1 VIAKKLRRKQFL
13 WHLSE
18 LLLWDDL
25 QVSKNK
31 SQSWLG
37 LYIALGF
44 VWGCSF
50 IFIKLGLEFLTPFG
64 VAFGRCALGSLTLLI
79 YLKIK
84 GLTLVR
90 DKKLIGH
97 LWVVALLLN
106 VIPGI
111 FFAWAETEVT
121 SILAGIINAVT
132 PLMTLIAIIVVSRN
146 EKPTTAQ
153 VVGLLLGF
161 LGVLTVLGAWQGL
174 GANPLWAIL
183 ILLTAVTCYGFSF
196 PYSRRF
202 ILPAQLKPEVM
213 AATQVTLAA
222 FTLLPFYLF
231 DGIAKD
237 EYRVGPVLA
246 MAALG
251 VFGSGFA
258 YIWNFTIMRDAGSA
272 IASSVTYVTPLVAV
286 LVGFIF
292 LNEIPHWYEPVGA
305 VIVLL
310 GAAIAQG
317 RIPLTKK
324 H

>member
-1 VIAKKLRRKQFL
+1 
-13 WHLSE
+13 
-18 LLLWDDL
+18 
-25 QVSKNK
+25 VSKSK

-37 LYIALGF
+37 LYIALGI

-64 VAFGRCALGSLTLLI
+64 VAFGRCALGALALLV

-84 GLTLVR
+84 GLSLVHDR
-90 DKKLIGH
+90 KMIGH

-111 FFAWAETEVT
+111 LFAWAETEVT

-146 EKPTTAQ
+146 ETPTTPQ

-161 LGVLTVLGAWQGL
+161 LGVLTVLGAWKGL
-174 GANPLWAIL
+174 GDNPLWAIL
-183 ILLTAVTCYGFSF
+183 ILLAAVTCYGFSF

-202 ILPAQLKPEVM
+202 ILPAQLAPEVM
-213 AATQVTLAA
+213 AATQVTLGAI
-222 FTLLPFYLF
+222 TLLPLF
-231 DGIAKD
+231 LINGIAKN
-237 EYRVGPVLA
+237 EYRLGPVLA
-246 MAALG
+246 MVALG

-258 YIWNFTIMRDAGSA
+258 YIWNFTIMRAAGSA

-292 LNEIPHWYEPVGA
+292 LSEIPHWYEPVGA
-305 VIVLL
+305 AIVLL

-317 RIPLTKK
+317 RIPLSKK
-324 H
+324 I

>member
-1 VIAKKLRRKQFL
+1 
-13 WHLSE
+13 
-18 LLLWDDL
+18 
-25 QVSKNK
+25 VSKSK

-37 LYIALGF
+37 LYIALGI

-64 VAFGRCALGSLTLLI
+64 VAFGRCALGALTLLI

-132 PLMTLIAIIVVSRN
+132 PLMTLIAIMLVSRN

-174 GANPLWAIL
+174 GDNPLWAIL

-222 FTLLPFYLF
+222 FTLLPLYLF

-246 MAALG
+246 MVALG

-305 VIVLL
+305 AIVLL
-310 GAAIAQG
+310 SAAIAQG

-324 H
+324 L

>member
-1 VIAKKLRRKQFL
+1 MSKQ
-13 WHLSE
+13 
-18 LLLWDDL
+18 
-25 QVSKNK
+25 KT
-31 SQSWLG
+31 QSWLG
-37 LYIALGF
+37 LYIALGI

-64 VAFGRCALGSLTLLI
+64 VAFGRCALGALALLI

-84 GLTLVR
+84 GLSLVR
-90 DKKLIGH
+90 DRKMIGH

-132 PLMTLIAIIVVSRN
+132 PLMTLIAIMLVSRN
-146 EKPTTAQ
+146 EKPTTPQ

-161 LGVLTVLGAWQGL
+161 LGVLTVLGAWKGL
-174 GANPLWAIL
+174 GDNPLWAIL
-183 ILLTAVTCYGFSF
+183 ILLAAVTCYGFSF

-202 ILPAQLKPEVM
+202 ILPAQLAPEVM
-213 AATQVTLAA
+213 AATQVTLGAI
-222 FTLLPFYLF
+222 TLLPLF
-231 DGIAKD
+231 LINGIAKS
-237 EYRVGPVLA
+237 EFLLGPVLA
-246 MAALG
+246 MVALG

-258 YIWNFTIMRDAGSA
+258 YIWNFTIMRAAGSA

-305 VIVLL
+305 LVVLL

-317 RIPLTKK
+317 RIPLSKK
-324 H
+324 V

>member
-1 VIAKKLRRKQFL
+1 M
-13 WHLSE
+13 
-18 LLLWDDL
+18 
-25 QVSKNK
+25 SKSK

-37 LYIALGF
+37 LYIALGI

-64 VAFGRCALGSLTLLI
+64 VAFGRCALGALALLI
-79 YLKIK
+79 YLKVK
-84 GLTLVR
+84 GLSLVR
-90 DKKLIGH
+90 DRKMIGH

-132 PLMTLIAIIVVSRN
+132 PLMTLIAIMLVSRN
-146 EKPTTAQ
+146 EKPTAPQ
-153 VVGLLLGF
+153 IVGLLLGF
-161 LGVLTVLGAWQGL
+161 LGVLTVLGAWKGL
-174 GANPLWAIL
+174 GDNPLWAIL
-183 ILLTAVTCYGFSF
+183 VLLAAVTCYGFSF

-213 AATQVTLAA
+213 AATQVTLGAI
-222 FTLLPFYLF
+222 TLLPLF
-231 DGIAKD
+231 LIDGIAKD
-237 EYRVGPVLA
+237 EYRIGPVLA
-246 MAALG
+246 IIALG

-258 YIWNFTIMRDAGSA
+258 YIWNFTIMRAAGSA
-272 IASSVTYVTPLVAV
+272 IASSVTYVTPVVAV
-286 LVGFIF
+286 VVGLIF
-292 LNEIPHWYEPVGA
+292 LQEKLHWYEPVGA
-305 VIVLL
+305 LVVLL

-324 H
+324 P